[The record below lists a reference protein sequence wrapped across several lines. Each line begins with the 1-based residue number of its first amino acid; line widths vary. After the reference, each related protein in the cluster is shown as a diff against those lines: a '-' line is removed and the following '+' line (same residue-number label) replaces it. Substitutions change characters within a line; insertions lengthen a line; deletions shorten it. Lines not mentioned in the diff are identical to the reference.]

1 MAPHFR
7 QRWQLSVRVRGI
19 LAAGRACARGTG
31 TQPCRAL
38 EMETGEIGSDFARS
52 SGEELLLGTV
62 GAWRRH
68 GTHCNTLHQVNTSVT
83 GQCREKTSIDW

>member
-1 MAPHFR
+1 M
-7 QRWQLSVRVRGI
+7 RVRGI
-19 LAAGRACARGTG
+19 LAAGRVCARGAG
-31 TQPCRAL
+31 TQPRRAL

-68 GTHCNTLHQVNTSVT
+68 GTLQHTALGRHF
-83 GQCREKTSIDW
+83 GHWLI